1 MKTFCNKNILLSIDG
16 GKQKKTGSAAAQPE
30 LSENESENVMIS
42 LKCRRKGTS
51 PETVEFIKNIV
62 VGGLQLLFYPVLK

>member
-1 MKTFCNKNILLSIDG
+1 MKHLCPISELSLLCG
-16 GKQKKTGSAAAQPE
+16 GKSKKKTVPLVE
-30 LSENESENVMIS
+30 TEEENEPFKNETIT

-62 VGGLQLLFYPVLK
+62 VGALNLLFYPFT